1 MNVSTE
7 RIASLH
13 LAHLQKEA
21 SVTRGIEDLAK
32 RAVVEDFRQ
41 KVVAVGKK
49 KATKASNK
57 GWAWVLKNEGTDLVQ
72 VIRDAKNSKSSFNSK
87 DPLTRLLH
95 MTLSKVSDPF
105 EKNRIVGEF
114 SEKYAKKDIEGMADV
129 LGVDR
134 DVVTITL
141 LWYMRDVKV
150 ASKEARSKVKNR
162 GKSKNKR
169 NRSKGK
175 ARPRQRDPAPSSRRD
190 PAPSS
195 RRDPAPSSRRDPAP
209 SSRRDPAPKAQGKPS
224 QKPKGKNPVSPETG
238 RPHSLDGKD
247 YLDKQEYEEVKEDI
261 REEFERYSGFTSKA
275 LRLASYITGGPAVEW
290 LIDLLPRGEVLA
302 KPAKW
307 AWWAYLIKNSWTVI
321 STVANWSSVAYN
333 WLISISAKSLP
344 MVSGFLKGLIGG
356 SFGTWFAVA
365 FVVLG
370 CLVFVA
376 KKVIQKS
383 RTFSDVMG
391 RATGWQKA
399 KLGFFWVWNT
409 IKSAISGVLNAGNYV
424 RDEILDY
431 VRDNASMFNYLIR
444 KHDVDEDSAPP
455 EINEALAEAS

>member
-1 MNVSTE
+1 M
-7 RIASLH
+7 
-13 LAHLQKEA
+13 
-21 SVTRGIEDLAK
+21 
-32 RAVVEDFRQ
+32 
-41 KVVAVGKK
+41 
-49 KATKASNK
+49 
-57 GWAWVLKNEGTDLVQ
+57 
-72 VIRDAKNSKSSFNSK
+72 
-87 DPLTRLLH
+87 
-95 MTLSKVSDPF
+95 
-105 EKNRIVGEF
+105 
-114 SEKYAKKDIEGMADV
+114 
-129 LGVDR
+129 
-134 DVVTITL
+134 
-141 LWYMRDVKV
+141 
-150 ASKEARSKVKNR
+150 
-162 GKSKNKR
+162 
-169 NRSKGK
+169 
-175 ARPRQRDPAPSSRRD
+175 
-190 PAPSS
+190 
-195 RRDPAPSSRRDPAP
+195 
-209 SSRRDPAPKAQGKPS
+209 
-224 QKPKGKNPVSPETG
+224 
-238 RPHSLDGKD
+238 
-247 YLDKQEYEEVKEDI
+247 
-261 REEFERYSGFTSKA
+261 
-275 LRLASYITGGPAVEW
+275 
-290 LIDLLPRGEVLA
+290 
-302 KPAKW
+302 
-307 AWWAYLIKNSWTVI
+307 
-321 STVANWSSVAYN
+321 ANWSSVAYN